1 VRRIRIRQPV
11 PPASARQGLR
21 AKRAARLWADR
32 AGNAILEFAILAP
45 AFIAL
50 ILGVLHTALIYLA
63 QEGLQT
69 AVESASRLVATGSA
83 QTLAITVSG
92 VTHTGMTAAEFKN
105 AICNGVTATDSRTGT
120 SVTYAKA
127 LPPFLACDR
136 LAVNV
141 AVVPAG
147 CTNPSLA
154 NPTYTYTSGVLTSTG
169 TGFGQASCNGSTNN
183 NAGLAGSQSRLAVLQ
198 LMYLWPTAKGPLGLN
213 FVNQPNNNRLMIAT
227 AVFTIE
233 GYGCAPGS
241 TTC

>member
-1 VRRIRIRQPV
+1 VRRIHSRQPV
-11 PPASARQGLR
+11 PQDPARDG
-21 AKRAARLWADR
+21 LWADR
-32 AGNAILEFAILAP
+32 AGNAILEFAFLAP

-50 ILGVLHTALIYLA
+50 ILSILHTALIYLA

-69 AVESASRLVATGSA
+69 AVEAASRLVATGSA
-83 QTLAITVSG
+83 QTLAITVNG
-92 VTHTGMTAAEFKN
+92 VTHTGMSAAEFKN

-127 LPPFLACDR
+127 LPPFLDCSR

-141 AVVPAG
+141 AVVPAN

-154 NPTYTYTSGVLTSTG
+154 APTYTYTGGVLTSTG
-169 TGFGQASCNGSTNN
+169 AGYGQASCNGSTNTN
-183 NAGLAGSQSRLAVLQ
+183 TGLAGTQSRLAILQ
-198 LMYLWPTAKGPLGLN
+198 LMYLWPTTNGPLGLN
-213 FVNQPNNNRLMIAT
+213 FVNQPNSNRLMVAT